1 MEIEEKTYRGERSY
15 LPLTTFYDSMY
26 LYGISLN
33 KTVTSTGA
41 NYTDGSTIFNAT
53 KGVVFKARALLREFT
68 GLFGYVAM
76 NSNADRTPRFVV
88 RHVDRKGKL
97 VTFMTIGRP
106 SANSDMEASIFR

>member
-1 MEIEEKTYRGERSY
+1 MESNVCLSEVKCFLDKSY

-53 KGVVFKARALLREFT
+53 KGVVFK

-106 SANSDMEASIFR
+106 SANSDMEA